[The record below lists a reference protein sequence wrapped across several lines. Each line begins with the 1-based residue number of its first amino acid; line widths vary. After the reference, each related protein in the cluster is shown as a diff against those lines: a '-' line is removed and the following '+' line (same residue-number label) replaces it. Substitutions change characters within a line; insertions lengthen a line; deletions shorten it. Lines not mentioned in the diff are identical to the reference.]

1 MQLML
6 NKGKL
11 PGYSRVFSEEV
22 VDRFLN
28 VTTYTKYKNTRA
40 LGW

>member
-1 MQLML
+1 ML